1 MKGIFFFL
9 LTFLKNY
16 NDIKLNLISKSG
28 LSKLDFEF
36 LLSLILTRVKLVSPE
51 LLETNKLEAL
61 EIAKSINDLDD
72 LLFIACALTYSDSA
86 IWSND
91 KDLKRQSKVKVM
103 DTKEFLIFLQK

>member
-1 MKGIFFFL
+1 
-9 LTFLKNY
+9 
-16 NDIKLNLISKSG
+16 
-28 LSKLDFEF
+28 